1 MPSSIKEFKSLN
13 YEGTVSRLYNKTAGS
28 ETSLETDENLTS
40 TPVSSSNTDQKDQDI
55 EQAKPT
61 EFNPDEIIEIP
72 EDEILTSNTVNSS
85 NTDQKD
91 QDKT

>member
-1 MPSSIKEFKSLN
+1 MNNQKRYALLFLVIFAIGALSYLLLIPSF
-13 YEGTVSRLYNKTAGS
+13 
-28 ETSLETDENLTS
+28 ET
-40 TPVSSSNTDQKDQDI
+40 
-55 EQAKPT
+55 T